1 MNDQY
6 QYPEGWKPMRIGG
19 FIGLAGP
26 LLKEITSQEPPR
38 FAFQTTEEHCNPIGL
53 IHGGVLTTLL
63 DQVIALAAVRAA
75 DNRPTVTVQ
84 LGTRFLGAARA
95 GDLLIAQAVIRNAT
109 RSLIFADAEVVTRE
123 KPLALATAVMKIT
136 AQPGQAK

>member
-1 MNDQY
+1 MSD

-26 LLKEITSQEPPR
+26 LLKETTSQEPPR
-38 FAFQTTEEHCNPIGL
+38 FAFQTKDEHCNPLGL
-53 IHGGVLTTLL
+53 IHGGVLVTLL

-84 LGTRFLGAARA
+84 LDTRFIGAARA
-95 GDLLIAQAVIRNAT
+95 GDLLIAHATIRKAT
-109 RSLIFADAEVVTRE
+109 RSLIFADAEVVTGE
-123 KPLALATAVMKIT
+123 TSLALATAVMKIT